1 MKMRSVAP
9 MKIAKIGYI
18 VVSVLFC
25 IAGIL
30 FIALPEISTKIV
42 GIEIGIAAI
51 VFGIVKLIGYFSKD
65 LYRLA
70 FQFDLEFGIL
80 MVVLGTIVLFHPKN
94 VMAFISTAF
103 GIAILFDGLFK
114 IRIALDSKRF
124 GIKDWWLILSLAIIA
139 GIMGVA
145 LIFGSAFGAG
155 VLTILIGVSFLSEG
169 ILNLYTVILLKQTQL
184 NFLKRI
190 GENYVFFK
198 SGSKVPHPDT
208 DTDGYSYDTIGYRHD
223 QYSSKL
229 RYADVSAIGYGN
241 GCRSE

>member
-94 VMAFISTAF
+94 VMAFIAAAF

-139 GIMGVA
+139 GIIGVA
-145 LIFGSAFGAG
+145 LIFDSAFGAG
-155 VLTILIGVSFLSEG
+155 VLTILMGVSFLSEG
-169 ILNLYTVILLKQTQL
+169 ILNLYTVIRTVLIVKNQ
-184 NFLKRI
+184 
-190 GENYVFFK
+190 
-198 SGSKVPHPDT
+198 VPDFVET
-208 DTDGYSYDTIGYRHD
+208 DTIEFFGKDR
-223 QYSSKL
+223 
-229 RYADVSAIGYGN
+229 
-241 GCRSE
+241 

>member
-25 IAGIL
+25 IVGIL

-94 VMAFISTAF
+94 VMAFIAAAF

-139 GIMGVA
+139 GIIGVA
-145 LIFGSAFGAG
+145 LIIDSAFGAG
-155 VLTILIGVSFLSEG
+155 VLTILMGVSFLSEG
-169 ILNLYTVILLKQTQL
+169 ILNLYTVIRTVLIVKNQ
-184 NFLKRI
+184 
-190 GENYVFFK
+190 
-198 SGSKVPHPDT
+198 VPDFVET
-208 DTDGYSYDTIGYRHD
+208 DTIEFFEKDR
-223 QYSSKL
+223 
-229 RYADVSAIGYGN
+229 
-241 GCRSE
+241 

>member
-9 MKIAKIGYI
+9 IKIAKIGYI

-42 GIEIGIAAI
+42 KIEIGIAAI

-124 GIKDWWLILSLAIIA
+124 GIRDWWLILSLAIIA

-145 LIFGSAFGAG
+145 LIFGSALGAG

-169 ILNLYTVILLKQTQL
+169 ILNLYTVIRTVLIVKNQ
-184 NFLKRI
+184 
-190 GENYVFFK
+190 
-198 SGSKVPHPDT
+198 VPDFVET
-208 DTDGYSYDTIGYRHD
+208 DTIEFFEKDR
-223 QYSSKL
+223 
-229 RYADVSAIGYGN
+229 
-241 GCRSE
+241 

>member
-18 VVSVLFC
+18 AVSVLFC

-94 VMAFISTAF
+94 VMAFIAAAF
-103 GIAILFDGLFK
+103 GIAIMFDGLFK

-139 GIMGVA
+139 GIIGVA
-145 LIFGSAFGAG
+145 LIFDSAFGAG
-155 VLTILIGVSFLSEG
+155 VLTILMGVSFLSEG
-169 ILNLYTVILLKQTQL
+169 ILNLYTVIRTVLIVKNQ
-184 NFLKRI
+184 
-190 GENYVFFK
+190 
-198 SGSKVPHPDT
+198 VPDFVET
-208 DTDGYSYDTIGYRHD
+208 DTIEFFEKDG
-223 QYSSKL
+223 
-229 RYADVSAIGYGN
+229 
-241 GCRSE
+241 

>member
-80 MVVLGTIVLFHPKN
+80 MVILGTIVLFNPEN
-94 VMAFISTAF
+94 LMAFIAAAF

-124 GIKDWWLILSLAIIA
+124 GIKDWWLIFSFANCKYKLDTRMNKNSSAQA
-139 GIMGVA
+139 GLDCHTA
-145 LIFGSAFGAG
+145 STAGAVKDAAG
-155 VLTILIGVSFLSEG
+155 
-169 ILNLYTVILLKQTQL
+169 KAQP
-184 NFLKRI
+184 
-190 GENYVFFK
+190 
-198 SGSKVPHPDT
+198 VP
-208 DTDGYSYDTIGYRHD
+208 
-223 QYSSKL
+223 
-229 RYADVSAIGYGN
+229 
-241 GCRSE
+241 